1 MCAVGF
7 AKQIG
12 KPPALSGP
20 PILAA
25 SSAPTLAF
33 SALQMKVLKAAA
45 LGLLREEDCEGQEQR
60 DSRIRGKDQPC
71 SLLAVSGIHQSQSLG

>member
-1 MCAVGF
+1 MTTGPQWALINFLPSRSRLTIGNGMCAVGF

-12 KPPALSGP
+12 KPLALSGP

-45 LGLLREEDCEGQEQR
+45 LGLLREEDCEGQR
-60 DSRIRGKDQPC
+60 ANR
-71 SLLAVSGIHQSQSLG
+71 L